1 MIKISNNNSPKWES
15 NLTFVLAM
23 IGSAVGLG
31 NIWRYPYVAYTNG
44 AGAFLLP
51 YIISIICFGIPLL
64 FMEYGTG
71 YKFKVGM
78 SNIVRKIN
86 TKYEYVG
93 WFIQTSTF
101 FILSYYVC
109 VVAWDLLYIPLSFF
123 KGWGSNPDNFFTN
136 VILESSA
143 DVSGL
148 FHIALF
154 VLVSLLVVWFII
166 WFISHRDLNSGVGFF
181 NKIITPALFVIM
193 IIIVGF
199 AVTLPGAST
208 GILTLL
214 TPHLSSLTDGNI
226 WIAALSQILFSLSIG
241 MCIVVSYT
249 AYLPD
254 DVNIPKNILVVAFA
268 NSSFEV
274 FTAIGIFGIL
284 GFMSTTSGIPINEL
298 VTQGTGLAFVAFP
311 QIFNVMGL
319 LGYIIGPLFFIAL
332 LFAGLTSNVSIA
344 EPLILSLRD
353 KFNFSRKKAT
363 TLVCFVGLIVSLVFT
378 TSLGA
383 TLLGIVD
390 TFINQFGI
398 VLNVIIELI
407 LIAWIY
413 GLEKLIPGI
422 NKNATFLSAGGKLT
436 ILIKYILPVV
446 VFIIWI
452 KGLSESVINGDS
464 LTMAVQ
470 TICLAGLII
479 IPLILT
485 KLPAKNDD
493 Y

>member
-1 MIKISNNNSPKWES
+1 MIKISNNNSSKWES
-15 NLTFVLAM
+15 NLTFLLAM

-44 AGAFLLP
+44 GGAFILP

-64 FMEYGTG
+64 FLEYGTG
-71 YKFKVGM
+71 YKFKAGM
-78 SNIVRKIN
+78 SNILRKIN
-86 TKYEYVG
+86 TKYEYIG

-109 VVAWDLLYIPLSFF
+109 VVAWDLLYIPLSIF
-123 KGWGSNPDNFFTN
+123 KGWGSNPDNFFNT

-154 VLVSLLVVWFII
+154 VLISLFIVWFII

-181 NKIITPALFVIM
+181 NKIITPALFAIM

-199 AVTLPGAST
+199 AVTLPGADK

-214 TPHLSSLTDGNI
+214 TPHLSSLLNGNI

-241 MCIVVSYT
+241 MCIVISYT

-254 DVNIPKNILVVAFA
+254 DVNIPKNILLVAFA

-284 GFMSTTSGIPINEL
+284 GFMSTSSGIPINEL

-344 EPLILSLRD
+344 EPLILSLHN
-353 KFNFSRKKAT
+353 KFNFSRKKST
-363 TLVCFVGLIVSLVFT
+363 TLVCITGLILSLVFT

-390 TFINQFGI
+390 TFVNQFGI
-398 VLNVIIELI
+398 VLNVIIELV

-422 NKNATFLSAGGKLT
+422 NRNATFLSASGKLT
-436 ILIKYILPVV
+436 ILLKYILPIL

-452 KGLSESVINGDS
+452 KGILGSVIDS
-464 LTMAVQ
+464 NPLTIAVEI
-470 TICLAGLII
+470 ICLAGLII